1 MVLPRVKE
9 LLFRRKR
16 EIMSDKFQGWV
27 LAGVSCGTGQNANEQ
42 HLSKI
47 P

>member
-1 MVLPRVKE
+1 MVLPRVRE
-9 LLFRRKR
+9 LLFRRKA
-16 EIMSDKFQGWV
+16 EIMSDKFQEWV
-27 LAGVSCGTGQNANEQ
+27 LAGVTYGTGQNANEQ